1 MPNQKVNCAAGTR
14 EAGLDHAYLSAS
26 ASHRWL
32 ACPPSA
38 KLCANIAEQTSEY
51 AQQGTDCHELC
62 AYLVEKALGRN
73 AADPTE
79 NLTFYDAEMQNCAEE
94 YRNYVLEQIEAARE
108 FCKDPQIMIEQ
119 RLDFS
124 RWVENGFGTGDCV
137 IVADEL
143 LQIIDYKHGLG
154 VLVSAGDDEHGGN
167 SQMMCYAL
175 GALELFDGIYDIN
188 QVKMTIFQPRRE
200 NISTYTI
207 SKEQLLKWADE
218 ILAPT
223 AQLAYV
229 GEGEFHAGDHCRFCK
244 VKATCRKRAEYNLE
258 LAKYD
263 FKMPAT
269 LDNTEIAAIL
279 PRIDEMISWG
289 NDIKE
294 YALKQAQSGV
304 HFDGWKMVEGRSNR
318 KFTDEAAVA
327 SKVKDAGYD
336 PYEKKLLGITAMST
350 LLGKKKFEEL
360 LGELIYKPPGKPTL
374 VPESDKRPAMNT
386 AYEEFNE

>member
-1 MPNQKVNCAAGTR
+1 MPK
-14 EAGLDHAYLSAS
+14 HAYLSAS

-38 KLCANIAEQTSEY
+38 KLCANIPDQSSEY

-62 AYLVEKALGRN
+62 AYLVEKALGRDVT
-73 AADPTE
+73 DPTE
-79 NLTFYDAEMQNCAEE
+79 TLTYYDAEMQNCAEE
-94 YRNYVLEQIEAARE
+94 YRNYVLEQIEAAKE
-108 FCKDPQIMIEQ
+108 FCKDPQVMIEQ
-119 RLDFS
+119 KLDFS

-137 IVADEL
+137 IVADEV

-175 GALELFDGIYDIN
+175 GALEVFGDIYDIN
-188 QVKMTIFQPRRE
+188 QIKMTIFQPRRD

-207 SKEQLLKWADE
+207 SRDDLLKWADE
-218 ILAPT
+218 VLAPT
-223 AQLAYV
+223 AQLAYT
-229 GEGEFHAGDHCRFCK
+229 GEGEFKAGDHCQFCK

-263 FKMPAT
+263 FEMPAT
-269 LDNTEIAAIL
+269 LDDIEIAAIL
-279 PRIDEMISWG
+279 EKVDAMISWG

-294 YALKQAQSGV
+294 YALRQAQSGV
-304 HFDGWKMVEGRSNR
+304 HFEGWKVVEGRSNR
-318 KFTDEAAVA
+318 KYTDEKAVA
-327 SKVKDAGYD
+327 FKVKDAGFD
-336 PYEKKLLGITAMST
+336 PYEKKLLGVTAMST

-360 LGELIYKPPGKPTL
+360 LDELIYKPSGKPAL

-386 AYEEFNE
+386 AIEDFKE

>member
-1 MPNQKVNCAAGTR
+1 MPK
-14 EAGLDHAYLSAS
+14 HAYLSAS

-38 KLCANIAEQTSEY
+38 KLCANILDQASEY

-62 AYLVEKALGRN
+62 AYLVEKALGRDVI
-73 AADPTE
+73 DPTE
-79 NLTFYDAEMQNCAEE
+79 NLTYYDAEMQNCAEE
-94 YRNYVLEQIEAARE
+94 YRNYILEQIEASKE
-108 FCKDPQIMIEQ
+108 FCKDPQVMIEQ

-137 IVADEL
+137 IVADEV

-154 VLVSAGDDEHGGN
+154 ILVSAGDDEHGGN

-175 GALELFDGIYDIN
+175 GALEVFGDIYDIN
-188 QVKMTIFQPRRE
+188 QIKMTIFQPRRD

-207 SKEQLLKWADE
+207 SKEDLLKWADE
-218 ILAPT
+218 VLAPT
-223 AQLAYV
+223 AQLAYI
-229 GEGEFHAGDHCRFCK
+229 GKGEFNAGDHCTFCK

-263 FKMPAT
+263 FEMPAT
-269 LDNTEIAAIL
+269 LDDTEIAAIL
-279 PRIDEMISWG
+279 EKVDEMISWG
-289 NDIKE
+289 NDIKD
-294 YALKQAQSGV
+294 YALQQAQSGV
-304 HFDGWKMVEGRSNR
+304 HFEGWKIVEGRSNR
-318 KFTDEAAVA
+318 KYTDENAVA
-327 SKVKDAGYD
+327 DTVKDAGFD
-336 PYEKKLLGITAMST
+336 PYEKKLLGITSMST

-360 LGELIYKPPGKPTL
+360 LGGLIYKPPGKPTL

-386 AYEEFNE
+386 AKDDFKE

>member
-1 MPNQKVNCAAGTR
+1 MPK
-14 EAGLDHAYLSAS
+14 HAYLSAS

-38 KLCANIAEQTSEY
+38 KLCANIADQTSEY

-62 AYLVEKALGRN
+62 AYLVEKALGR
-73 AADPTE
+73 AVTDPTE
-79 NLTFYDAEMQNCAEE
+79 NLTFYDAEMQSCAEE
-94 YRNYVLEQIEAARE
+94 YRNYVLEQIEAAKE
-108 FCKDPQIMIEQ
+108 FCKDPQVMIEQ

-137 IVADEL
+137 IVADEV

-154 VLVSAGDDEHGGN
+154 VLVSAGDEEHGGN

-175 GALELFDGIYDIN
+175 GALEAFGNLYDIN
-188 QVKMTIFQPRRE
+188 QIKMTIFQPRRD

-207 SKEQLLKWADE
+207 SKEKLLKWADE
-218 ILAPT
+218 VLAPT
-223 AQLAYV
+223 AQLAYI
-229 GEGEFHAGDHCRFCK
+229 GEGEFKAGGHCQFCK

-263 FKMPAT
+263 FEMPAT
-269 LDNTEIAAIL
+269 LDDIEIAAIL
-279 PRIDEMISWG
+279 AKVDEMISWG

-294 YALKQAQSGV
+294 YALQQAQSGV
-304 HFDGWKMVEGRSNR
+304 HFDGWKIVEGKSNR
-318 KFTDEAAVA
+318 KFTDEAAVVF
-327 SKVKDAGYD
+327 KVKDAGYD
-336 PYEKKLLGITAMST
+336 PYEKKLLGITGMST
-350 LLGKKKFEEL
+350 MLGKKKFEEL
-360 LGELIYKPPGKPTL
+360 LGELVYKPPGKPTL

-386 AYEEFNE
+386 AQDDFSV

>member
-1 MPNQKVNCAAGTR
+1 MPK
-14 EAGLDHAYLSAS
+14 HAYLSAS

-38 KLCANIAEQTSEY
+38 KLCANIADQTSEY

-62 AYLVEKALGRN
+62 AYLVEKALGR
-73 AADPTE
+73 AVTDPTE
-79 NLTFYDAEMQNCAEE
+79 NLTFYDAEMQICAEE
-94 YRNYVLEQIEAARE
+94 YRNYVLEQIEAAKE
-108 FCKDPQIMIEQ
+108 FCKDPQVMIEQ

-137 IVADEL
+137 IVADEV

-154 VLVSAGDDEHGGN
+154 VLVSAGDEEHGGN

-175 GALELFDGIYDIN
+175 GALEAFGDIYDIN
-188 QVKMTIFQPRRE
+188 QIKMTIFQPRRD
-200 NISTYTI
+200 NVSTYTI
-207 SKEQLLKWADE
+207 SKDDLLKWAE
-218 ILAPT
+218 EVLAPT
-223 AQLAYV
+223 AQLAYT
-229 GEGEFHAGDHCRFCK
+229 GKGEFKAGDHCQFCK

-263 FKMPAT
+263 FEMPAT
-269 LDNTEIAAIL
+269 LDDIEIAAIL
-279 PRIDEMISWG
+279 AKVDEMISWG

-294 YALKQAQSGV
+294 YALQQAQSDV
-304 HFDGWKMVEGRSNR
+304 HFDGWKIVEGKSNR

-327 SKVKDAGYD
+327 FKVKDAGYD

-350 LLGKKKFEEL
+350 MLGKKKFEEL
-360 LGELIYKPPGKPTL
+360 LGELVYKPPGKPTL

-386 AYEEFNE
+386 AIDDFSV

>member
-1 MPNQKVNCAAGTR
+1 MPK
-14 EAGLDHAYLSAS
+14 HAYLSAS

-38 KLCANIAEQTSEY
+38 KLCANILDQASEY

-62 AYLVEKALGRN
+62 AYLVEKALGRDVI
-73 AADPTE
+73 DPTE
-79 NLTFYDAEMQNCAEE
+79 NLTYYDAEMQNCAEE
-94 YRNYVLEQIEAARE
+94 YRNYVLEQIEAAKE
-108 FCKDPQIMIEQ
+108 FCKDPQVMIEQ

-137 IVADEL
+137 IVADEI

-154 VLVSAGDDEHGGN
+154 ILVSAGDDEYGGN

-175 GALELFDGIYDIN
+175 GALEVFGDIYDIN
-188 QVKMTIFQPRRE
+188 QIKMTIFQPRRN

-207 SKEQLLKWADE
+207 SKEDLLKWADE
-218 ILAPT
+218 VLAPT

-229 GEGEFHAGDHCRFCK
+229 GKGESNAGDHCTFCK

-263 FKMPAT
+263 FEMPAT
-269 LDNTEIAAIL
+269 LDDTEIAAIL
-279 PRIDEMISWG
+279 EKVDKMISWG
-289 NDIKE
+289 NDIKD
-294 YALKQAQSGV
+294 YALQQAQSGV
-304 HFDGWKMVEGRSNR
+304 HFEGWKIVEGRSNR
-318 KFTDEAAVA
+318 KYTDENAVA
-327 SKVKDAGYD
+327 DTVKDAGFD

-360 LGELIYKPPGKPTL
+360 LGGLIYKPPGKPTL

-386 AYEEFNE
+386 AKDDFKE

>member
-1 MPNQKVNCAAGTR
+1 MPK
-14 EAGLDHAYLSAS
+14 HAYLSAS

-38 KLCANIAEQTSEY
+38 KLCANIPDQASEY

-62 AYLVEKALGRN
+62 AYLVEKALGREVI
-73 AADPTE
+73 DPTE
-79 NLTFYDAEMQNCAEE
+79 NLTYYDAEMQNCAEE
-94 YRNYVLEQIEAARE
+94 YRNYVLEQIEAAKE
-108 FCKDPQIMIEQ
+108 FCKDPQVMIEQ

-137 IVADEL
+137 IVADEV

-175 GALELFDGIYDIN
+175 GALEVFGDIYDIN
-188 QVKMTIFQPRRE
+188 QIKMTIFQPRRE

-207 SKEQLLKWADE
+207 SRDNLLKWANE
-218 ILAPT
+218 VLAPT

-229 GEGEFHAGDHCRFCK
+229 GEGEFKAGDHCTFCK

-263 FKMPAT
+263 FEMPAT
-269 LDNTEIAAIL
+269 LDDTEIAAIL
-279 PRIDEMISWG
+279 EKVDEMISWG

-304 HFDGWKMVEGRSNR
+304 HFEGWKVVEGRSNR
-318 KFTDEAAVA
+318 KYTDEEAVA
-327 SKVKDAGYD
+327 FKVKDAGFD
-336 PYEKKLLGITAMST
+336 PYEKKLLGVTAMST

-360 LGELIYKPPGKPTL
+360 LGGLIYKPPGKPAL

-386 AYEEFNE
+386 AIEDFNE